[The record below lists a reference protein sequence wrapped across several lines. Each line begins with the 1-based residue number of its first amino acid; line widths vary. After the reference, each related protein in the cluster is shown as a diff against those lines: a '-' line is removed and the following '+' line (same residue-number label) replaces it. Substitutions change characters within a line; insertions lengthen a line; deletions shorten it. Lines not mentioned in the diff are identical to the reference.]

1 MSTKIDRKKSKF
13 ARYTK
18 GPIKILTRIRDFYV
32 QSLTGCAGQV
42 SYGGDAF
49 GFPAAHN
56 FSNLPRSLSASS
68 SYSNSGTRDEDLKE
82 LVRIAS
88 TRSLTGKIEAELLR
102 SPVRG
107 GGVTAIRRS
116 RTVTIGRIDEEKP
129 CEFGGVDGGCG
140 ARAEVFPRSR
150 SYAA

>member
-1 MSTKIDRKKSKF
+1 MSAKIDRKKSKF

-18 GPIKILTRIRDFYV
+18 GPIKILTRVRDFYV

-68 SYSNSGTRDEDLKE
+68 SYSNSGTRDEDLRE

-107 GGVTAIRRS
+107 GGVAAIRRS

-129 CEFGGVDGGCG
+129 CEFGGVEGGCG